1 MEFKIEEVSRSNSL
15 LGFDSFW
22 QNKSVEILLLVES
35 HE

>member
-1 MEFKIEEVSRSNSL
+1 MEFKMEEVSRSNSL

-22 QNKSVEILLLVES
+22 QHKTVETLLLVES